1 MPGGPQYARTP
12 GRILVPLFFSIMRG
26 AFKIFQV
33 SGGCSGEER
42 KLHSA
47 EAPSRFEKGSSRL
60 LPSGVGTTY
69 CWYVLYVNHQP
80 VEERSFEQAKL
91 LSSARTIHP
100 GFFCR
105 LCIRLGIS
113 NKTIP
118 TFNRMFFRYFAIF
131 SSETF
136 SQNILFWGDE
146 TFIKIFRKSLLY
158 FNPRATVFEEGWYF
172 LLVILETG
180 IVPEGGL
187 LCRCTVV
194 FLSPIPKQK
203 CS

>member
-118 TFNRMFFRYFAIF
+118 TFNRMFFRYIF
-131 SSETF
+131 C
-136 SQNILFWGDE
+136 NI
-146 TFIKIFRKSLLY
+146 FIRDIFPKY
-158 FNPRATVFEEGWYF
+158 I
-172 LLVILETG
+172 IL
-180 IVPEGGL
+180 GG
-187 LCRCTVV
+187 
-194 FLSPIPKQK
+194 
-203 CS
+203 

>member
-1 MPGGPQYARTP
+1 MLGHQEEFLCYY
-12 GRILVPLFFSIMRG
+12 FFPSWEG
-26 AFKIFQV
+26 
-33 SGGCSGEER
+33 
-42 KLHSA
+42 L
-47 EAPSRFEKGSSRL
+47 SRFFKWVVGALGRKESYIPLKPPVGLRRVVVPL
-60 LPSGVGTTY
+60 LPSGVIGTTH
-69 CWYVLYVNHQP
+69 WYVLYVNHQP

-187 LCRCTVV
+187 LCRCNVV
-194 FLSPIPKQK
+194 FCPYYRNKSAVNPD
-203 CS
+203 